1 MAAVLGVRL
10 SGDIAG
16 DRSSGVVGLLALA
29 GLKGQDILT
38 TRLITVAFS
47 FLSVWAV
54 RLPLL
59 ILAFTLGGIRLRQ
72 FLILEILL
80 LGIFV
85 LVVGVGLLIAHYASD
100 RAAARGVFV
109 LPGLLDLALYSPK
122 IVVTI
127 LRKLQIWSAPN
138 FISEPVE
145 WLSWGSCLAGLS
157 GALRFSTP
165 SWAY

>member
-1 MAAVLGVRL
+1 M
-10 SGDIAG
+10 
-16 DRSSGVVGLLALA
+16 
-29 GLKGQDILT
+29 
-38 TRLITVAFS
+38 
-47 FLSVWAV
+47 
-54 RLPLL
+54 
-59 ILAFTLGGIRLRQ
+59 
-72 FLILEILL
+72 
-80 LGIFV
+80 
-85 LVVGVGLLIAHYASD
+85 VGVGLLIAHYASD